1 MQPLQFCSQC
11 DSLKR
16 MAPLLGR
23 LAAAAAGH
31 WKRSLALVAAVLIG
45 LGGLSAAFGGDFAD
59 DFGTP
64 GSESQ
69 QALDLLTQ
77 RFPAQSGDT
86 ATLVF
91 AVEKGSLRD
100 GLQAAA
106 ITRTAATVKRQ
117 PHVTGVAP
125 LQL

>member
-1 MQPLQFCSQC
+1 MHSLHFCSEC
-11 DSLKR
+11 DSLR
-16 MAPLLGR
+16 GMAPLLGR

-45 LGGLSAAFGGDFAD
+45 IGTLAALLGGDFAD

-69 QALDLLTQ
+69 QALDLLTR

-91 AVEKGSLRD
+91 AVDRGTLRA
-100 GLQAAA
+100 GARAAA
-106 ITRTAATVKRQ
+106 I
-117 PHVTGVAP
+117 
-125 LQL
+125 

>member
-1 MQPLQFCSQC
+1 
-11 DSLKR
+11 
-16 MAPLLGR
+16 MAQVLGR

-31 WKRSLALVAAVLIG
+31 WKRSLAVVAAVLIA
-45 LGGLSAAFGGDFAD
+45 LGVLSASVGGDFAD

-91 AVEKGSLRD
+91 AVEKGTLREAPK
-100 GLQAAA
+100 AAA
-106 ITRTAATVKRQ
+106 IARTAATVKGQ
-117 PHVTGVAP
+117 PHVTGMAP
-125 LQL
+125 L